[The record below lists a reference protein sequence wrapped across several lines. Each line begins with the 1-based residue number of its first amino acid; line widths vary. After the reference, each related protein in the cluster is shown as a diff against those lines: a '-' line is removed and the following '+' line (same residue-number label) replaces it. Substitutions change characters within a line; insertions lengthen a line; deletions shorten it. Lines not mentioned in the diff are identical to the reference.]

1 MADAIASPGSPGSS
15 GSSGSG
21 AGSTPATASGA
32 DSEPTPLSGGKLLL
46 AGVALALANFVVV
59 LDTTIANVSVPHIAG
74 GLAISPTQ
82 GTWVITSY
90 SVADAISVPLTGW
103 LAARF
108 GTVRWFIMS
117 LIGFG
122 IFSIMCGLSNSLGML
137 VVFRICQGLSG
148 GPLMPLSQSLL
159 LRVFPK
165 QKAGAAMG
173 LWAMTTVCAPIAG
186 PILGGMISDNWTWP
200 WIFFINLPV
209 VAFCIFA
216 VTRLVTP
223 FETKKAKVGIDLV
236 GLILLVV
243 WVGAFQ
249 LMLDTGREHD
259 WFSSPFVVAMAVI
272 AAIGLPAFVIW
283 ELGEKNP
290 IVDIRVF
297 RHRGFTAGTLAVALG
312 FGAFFASVVLTPLW
326 LQQVV
331 GYTATEAG
339 FTTAFVGVFAVV
351 MSPIAARLV
360 GKVDLRMTVCG
371 GILWLGVMSLLRARW
386 STESDFWQLALPQLL
401 QGFGMPFFFI
411 GLTALAL
418 SSVKPSETTSAA
430 GIMSFVRT
438 LCGAIGTATATTAWD
453 NASRVS
459 RSDMV
464 PALNGVSTTMA
475 QLQARG
481 MSVEQ
486 SRGVIDRLVEAQ
498 SSTVGATHVF
508 TLAFVVFLVAAA
520 FVWIAPK
527 PKGPPQMGAAH

>member
-1 MADAIASPGSPGSS
+1 MPSSTRAASNV
-15 GSSGSG
+15 
-21 AGSTPATASGA
+21 AEAAVKA
-32 DSEPTPLSGGKLLL
+32 EPTPLTGGKLVL
-46 AGVALALANFVVV
+46 AGIALALANFVVV

-90 SVADAISVPLTGW
+90 SVADAISVPLTGF

-108 GTVRWFIMS
+108 GAVRWFVMS

-122 IFSIMCGLSNSLGML
+122 IFSMACGMSQSLEML
-137 VVFRICQGLSG
+137 VVFRILQGLSG

-159 LRVFPK
+159 LRIFPK
-165 QKAGAAMG
+165 EKAGAAMG
-173 LWAMTTVCAPIAG
+173 LWAMTTVCAPVAG
-186 PILGGMISDNWTWP
+186 PILGGLISDNWSWP

-209 VAFCIFA
+209 VGLCIFA
-216 VTRLVTP
+216 VTRLITP
-223 FETKKAKVGIDLV
+223 FETQKAKVGIDVIGLV
-236 GLILLVV
+236 LLVI

-259 WFSSPFVVAMAVI
+259 WFSSPFVVAMAII
-272 AAIGLPAFVIW
+272 AAIGFPAFVIW

-290 IVDIRVF
+290 IVDIKVF
-297 RHRGFTAGTLAVALG
+297 RHRGFTFGTISVALG

-326 LQQVV
+326 LQEVV

-339 FTTAFVGVFAVV
+339 YTTAFVGVFAVL

-360 GKVDLRMTVCG
+360 GKVDLRITVCC
-371 GILWLGVMSLLRARW
+371 GILWLAGMSLLRAGW
-386 STESDFWQLALPQLL
+386 STDSDFWTLAMPQLL

-418 SSVKPSETTSAA
+418 SAVKPSETTSAA

-453 NASRVS
+453 SASRVS

-464 PALNGVSTTMA
+464 PALNGVGETMA
-475 QLQARG
+475 QLEARG
-481 MSVEQ
+481 MSTEQ
-486 SRGVIDRLVEAQ
+486 ARGVVDRLVEAQ
-498 SSTVGATHVF
+498 ASTVGATHTF
-508 TLAFVVFLVAAA
+508 TLAFVVFLIAAA
-520 FVWIAPK
+520 AIWFAPK
-527 PKGPPQMGAAH
+527 PKRAVDTSAAH